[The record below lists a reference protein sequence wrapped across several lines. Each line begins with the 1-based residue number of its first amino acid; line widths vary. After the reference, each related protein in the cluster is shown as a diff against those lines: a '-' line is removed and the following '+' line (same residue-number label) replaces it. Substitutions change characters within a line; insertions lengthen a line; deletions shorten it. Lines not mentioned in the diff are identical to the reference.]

1 MIYVRECSACVFL
14 KSFIVSDLTIR
25 FLIHFEFIFVY
36 GVRRCSNFILLHAI
50 AQSSQHHLLKGL
62 HLESSQEKVP
72 FHILVFIYFIA
83 Y

>member
-1 MIYVRECSACVFL
+1 MSESVLPLFSS
-14 KSFIVSDLTIR
+14 KSFIVSDLTVR
-25 FLIHFEFIFVY
+25 FLIHFEFTFVY
-36 GVRRCSNFILLHAI
+36 GVIRCSNFILSHAVD
-50 AQSSQHHLLKGL
+50 QSSQHHLLKGL